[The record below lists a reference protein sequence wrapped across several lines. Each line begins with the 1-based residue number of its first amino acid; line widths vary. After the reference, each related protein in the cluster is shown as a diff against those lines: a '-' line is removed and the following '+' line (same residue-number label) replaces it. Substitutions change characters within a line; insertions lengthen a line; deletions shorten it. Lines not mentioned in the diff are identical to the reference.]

1 MPSNKQIIRDKD
13 YYGDYQQKSRYSV
26 EQWEKIITNEN
37 FVNPTE
43 LSILKEIFAS
53 QNHAAS
59 LSQLSFRH
67 KKDPSWFLD
76 KMNHLGEHLGA
87 PNGFS
92 QDVDLDGNEYWW
104 YLLFWG
110 RNTKMSGLE
119 WKLVPELAEAME
131 YTFPDMEDSYNS
143 YMSEIEHS
151 EQIRY
156 SKEDSVWIASA
167 LLLYEK
173 YYTERPTDIY
183 DLLLMQYEVQ
193 QRAQKVHGQ
202 DVDVDIIT
210 DSCNA
215 DSGRCQYHYLRDIDK
230 YWRVTYP
237 GEIEDVALRP
247 ENIDYNAYIES
258 RFGYIKLTELC
269 EFIESDY
276 CKIADPNYI
285 EVDESNPFYK
295 MITFLREYGQ
305 TRYMDLPSPTEEDIE
320 HFLALK
326 ERGKEALSAFHSIGS
341 ILTEQYPS
349 FFPRETAG
357 WLERDNI
364 TIRSSWLD
372 SFVTADYE
380 NAGPALSILCSRCE
394 EANQKIVIAVV
405 LSFPIESPEL
415 TEQVMEKCNNLT
427 VLTSANFRVDKTI
440 RLDTMYS
447 TAFGNA
453 IAAYASFEEQAL
465 LDGNLE
471 EIMIQFE
478 TAIQILASYYL
489 DICETVYQVEEP
501 EPEEEM
507 EETAANVQ
515 TSPASSSTAAG
526 VTTGLGS
533 SAPAVLANSAPVKK
547 RRTNINNH
555 PDRKGALAP
564 LYPKN
569 LLLYGPDGCGKMKE
583 AIQTAVAIIE
593 NIVPEEFGKESYPE
607 ILKRFEKYREDGRI
621 LYTGSAPTA
630 YEQWMEGLYGEGC
643 FTSFANHAAEGNY
656 VWIVEEMTIG
666 FLKNALGDAYYLLEE
681 KKREGQDE
689 YETVVLR
696 HSLRPFSIPAN
707 LYLIGTVSSSSE
719 LPVTSKTFYTRY
731 ILPKEG
737 TLTNLVIKGIPV
749 IGLIT
754 TINQR
759 LSYLLG
765 PDYQIGQLYFAP
777 LKDEKTVQKLGDIM
791 YEKILPQVLSWMRT
805 VPALGNYYQNPY
817 EGARLVFGDFKKRN
831 AEDEMILAV
840 PLCGEEIFGGDLE
853 MEDKITYRIQK
864 EAFYRIDS
872 YLELI

>member
-1 MPSNKQIIRDKD
+1 MPSNKQMIRDKD
-13 YYGDYQQKSRYSV
+13 YYGEYQQKSRYSV
-26 EQWEKIITNEN
+26 EQWEKIITNES

-67 KKDPSWFLD
+67 KKDSSWFLD
-76 KMNHLGEHLGA
+76 KMNQLGEHLGA

-131 YTFPDMEDSYNS
+131 YTFPNMEDDYNS

-151 EQIRY
+151 GQIRY

-173 YYTERPTDIY
+173 YYTEHPTDIY

-237 GEIEDVALRP
+237 GEIEDVPLRP
-247 ENIDYNAYIES
+247 ETIDYNAYIES
-258 RFGYIKLTELC
+258 RFGYIKLAELC

-295 MITFLREYGQ
+295 IITFLREYGQ

-320 HFLALK
+320 HFLHLK
-326 ERGKEALSAFHSIGS
+326 EMGKEALSAFHNIGE

-349 FFPRETAG
+349 FIPKETAG

-372 SFVTADYE
+372 SFVTAEYA
-380 NAGPALSILCSRCE
+380 NAGPALSVLCSRCE
-394 EANQKIVIAVV
+394 EEHHKIVIALV

-415 TEQVMEKCNNLT
+415 TEKLMEKCNNLT

-447 TAFGNA
+447 SAFGNA
-453 IAAYASFEEQAL
+453 IAAYASFEEQIL
-465 LDGNLE
+465 LDGNPE
-471 EIMIQFE
+471 EDAEDMVSISQ
-478 TAIQILASYYL
+478 TAPVFSSEAVSDVTTGFGGSAPSILAS
-489 DICETVYQVEEP
+489 P
-501 EPEEEM
+501 
-507 EETAANVQ
+507 
-515 TSPASSSTAAG
+515 S
-526 VTTGLGS
+526 
-533 SAPAVLANSAPVKK
+533 PVKK

-555 PDRKGALAP
+555 PDRKGALVP

-569 LLLYGPDGCGKMKE
+569 LLFYGPDCCGKMRE
-583 AIQTAVAIIE
+583 AVRTAVAIIE
-593 NIVPEEFGKESYPE
+593 NAIPEDFGKESYTE

-621 LYTGSAPTA
+621 LYTGAVPA
-630 YEQWMEGLYGEGC
+630 DYEQWMEGPFGEGC
-643 FTSFANHAAEGNY
+643 FTAFANHAAEGNY
-656 VWIVEEMTIG
+656 VWIIEEMTTE
-666 FLKNALGDAYYLLEE
+666 FLKNAMGDAYYLLEDR
-681 KKREGQDE
+681 KREGQDG
-689 YETVVLR
+689 YETVSLL
-696 HSLRPFSIPAN
+696 HSLRPFSIPSN
-707 LYLIGTVSSSSE
+707 LYLIGTASMPKKPLPSS
-719 LPVTSKTFYTRY
+719 KIFHTRY
-731 ILPKEG
+731 VLPREEE
-737 TLTNLVIKGIPV
+737 LTNLVIKGIP
-749 IGLIT
+749 IIRLIT
-754 TINQR
+754 AMNRR

-765 PDYQIGQLYFAP
+765 PDYQIGQLYFEP
-777 LKDEKTVQKLGDIM
+777 LKEEKTIQKLGDIM
-791 YEKILPQVLSWMRT
+791 YEKILPQILSWMKEAQT
-805 VPALGNYYQNPY
+805 QGNDNRNPY
-817 EGARLVFGDFKKRN
+817 EGARLVFGDFKKTN
-831 AEDEMILAV
+831 EEDEMILAI

-853 MEDKITYRIQK
+853 MEDKTIYRIHK